1 MVISKLISKNQLT
14 AVSKIWKKWGAL
26 KKGWELE
33 QVLKSSIKLKQV
45 FKKRVRLGSVNCIR
59 RGNHIRGGAK
69 PYSKGSKLISGEEWV
84 LMFSIAKISS
94 LLINLWW
101 KIKLTNFTRGTYDP
115 F

>member
-1 MVISKLISKNQLT
+1 
-14 AVSKIWKKWGAL
+14 L

-69 PYSKGSKLISGEEWV
+69 PYSKGSKLISGEE
-84 LMFSIAKISS
+84 
-94 LLINLWW
+94 
-101 KIKLTNFTRGTYDP
+101 
-115 F
+115 